1 MEQFHEIV
9 PEFIIN
15 CSGACFTA
23 KVEVEQFHE
32 IVPELFRNCS
42 GVFSL
47 LFYSKKW
54 MWNNFTKLFL
64 NCSGI
69 VPVRFSPVLQQK
81 WRWGMFIFVP
91 DLFRDPP
98 CQAFCGGFRP
108 SVYALNGLFNTE
120 IAASSNPCISTVSR
134 EHLTENRKNSYKR
147 PRVFFA
153 ELLKSRGRPEEGR
166 KLDSLHFYGV
176 P

>member
-1 MEQFHEIV
+1 MGQFHEIV
-9 PEFIIN
+9 PELIIN

-32 IVPELFRNCS
+32 NVPELFRNCS
-42 GVFSL
+42 GVLSL

-108 SVYALNGLFNTE
+108 SVYALNGLFNE
-120 IAASSNPCISTVSR
+120 DDRHQQGSNEQRQRQQQRDGSDMRGGEVRAASRS
-134 EHLTENRKNSYKR
+134 
-147 PRVFFA
+147 FA
-153 ELLKSRGRPEEGR
+153 VEIPSQFGPDLPTG
-166 KLDSLHFYGV
+166 
-176 P
+176 